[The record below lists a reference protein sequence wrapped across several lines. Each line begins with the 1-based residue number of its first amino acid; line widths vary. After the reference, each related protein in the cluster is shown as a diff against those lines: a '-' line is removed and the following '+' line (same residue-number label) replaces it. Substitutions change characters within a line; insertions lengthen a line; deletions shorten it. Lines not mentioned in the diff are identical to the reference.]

1 VAARTDRAAAGIGV
15 ASEMEK
21 SSAIS
26 DTTSGRLPLLFYADG
41 YKFPDVYHVT
51 RFLAPDPI
59 IALEQNGE
67 VVIVANSLE
76 EGRAR
81 KESRAREVFNID
93 DFGAKEISKTAESR
107 EELDAEVIRRF
118 LESRGARRV
127 AVGTYFPLGMA
138 ERLRAAGVEL
148 VVDRDLSERRRAKR
162 PDEIAA
168 LEATQRATE
177 DAWAKGVDALRRA
190 TVRKD
195 GTLELDGGPFTAE
208 RLRAIVESRLLE
220 LGCVSE
226 GAIIAPGKQAADPH
240 MIGSGPLR
248 TGEAIVMDIFPQNK
262 TTRYWADMTRTVS
275 KGEPPAEIAKMY
287 EITKR
292 AQDAGINALR
302 PGVTGREIHELVE
315 DIIFEAGYDTLR
327 PGQQRSKNGGPP
339 RGFIHGTGH
348 GVGLEIHEMPTVGR
362 SGTTP
367 LVSGDVVT
375 VEPGIY
381 LPELGGV
388 RLEDMLVITAT
399 GSRNLTRAP
408 RQLVV

>member
-1 VAARTDRAAAGIGV
+1 MAAQDAQRRGDA
-15 ASEMEK
+15 
-21 SSAIS
+21 
-26 DTTSGRLPLLFYADG
+26 LLFYADG

-59 IALEQNGE
+59 IALEQDGE
-67 VVIVANSLE
+67 VVIVASPLE

-81 KESRAREVFNID
+81 KESRAREVFSFD
-93 DFGAKEISKTAESR
+93 AFGAKEIGRTAETR
-107 EELDAEVIRRF
+107 EELDAEIIKRF
-118 LESRGARRV
+118 LGSRGLRRV
-127 AVGTYFPLGMA
+127 AVGSYFPLGMA
-138 ERLRAAGVEL
+138 ERLRDAGVEI
-148 VVDRDLSERRRAKR
+148 VIDREISDRRRAKR
-162 PDEIAA
+162 PDEIEA

-177 DAWAKGVDALRRA
+177 DAWAKGVDALTRA

-195 GTLELDGGPFTAE
+195 GTLELDGEMFTAE

-226 GAIIAPGKQAADPH
+226 GAIIAPGKQSADPH

-248 TGEAIVMDIFPQNK
+248 VGEAIVMDIFPQHK
-262 TTRYWADMTRTVS
+262 TTRYFADMTRTVS

-287 EITKR
+287 EITRR
-292 AQDAGINALR
+292 AQDAGIKALR
-302 PGVTGREIHELVE
+302 PGVTGREVHELVE

-327 PGQQRSKNGGPP
+327 PGQQRSKNGGTP

-362 SGTTP
+362 SGTKP
-367 LVSGDVVT
+367 LARGDVVT

-388 RLEDMLVITAT
+388 RLEDMLVITET

>member
-1 VAARTDRAAAGIGV
+1 MTAQDARP
-15 ASEMEK
+15 
-21 SSAIS
+21 
-26 DTTSGRLPLLFYADG
+26 PLLFYADG
-41 YKFPDVYHVT
+41 YKFPDVYHLT

-59 IALEQNGE
+59 IALEQGGE

-81 KESRAREVFNID
+81 KQSRARAVFNID
-93 DFGAKEISKTAESR
+93 DFGAKEIAKTATTR
-107 EELDAEVIRRF
+107 EELDAEVIKRF
-118 LESRGARRV
+118 LSSRGVRGV
-127 AVGTYFPLGMA
+127 AVAPYFPLGMA
-138 ERLRAAGVEL
+138 ERLRDAGIEI
-148 VVDRDLSERRRAKR
+148 VVDRGLSERRRAKR

-168 LEATQRATE
+168 LEETQRATE
-177 DAWAKGVDALRRA
+177 DAWTRGVDALRRA
-190 TVRKD
+190 TARKD
-195 GTLELDGGPFTAE
+195 GTLELDGEPFTAE
-208 RLRAIVESRLLE
+208 RLRAVVESRLLE
-220 LGCVSE
+220 LGCISE

-248 TGEAIVMDIFPQNK
+248 AGEAIVMDIFPQSK

-275 KGEPPAEIAKMY
+275 KGDPPAEIAKLY

-292 AQDAGINALR
+292 AQDTGIKALR
-302 PGVTGREIHELVE
+302 PGVTGRVVHELVE
-315 DIIFEAGYDTLR
+315 DVIFEAGYDTLR
-327 PGQQRSKNGGPP
+327 PGQQRSTNGGAP

-367 LVSGDVVT
+367 LVPGDVVT

-388 RLEDMLVITAT
+388 RLEDMLVITET
-399 GSRNLTRAP
+399 GARNLTRAP
-408 RQLVV
+408 RELVV

>member
-1 VAARTDRAAAGIGV
+1 MARQKPASRSENAG
-15 ASEMEK
+15 
-21 SSAIS
+21 
-26 DTTSGRLPLLFYADG
+26 TPLLFYADG

-59 IALEQNGE
+59 IALEQDGE
-67 VVIVANSLE
+67 VAIVVNSLE

-81 KESRAREVFNID
+81 KQSRAREVLNID
-93 DFGAKEISKTAESR
+93 HFGAKELLAKGITR
-107 EELDAEVIRRF
+107 EDLDAEITKRF
-118 LESRGARRV
+118 LESRGLRLV
-127 AVGTYFPLGMA
+127 AVPPYFPLRLA
-138 ERLRAAGVEL
+138 EFLRANGIEL
-148 VVDRDLSERRRAKR
+148 VVAADLAERRRAKR

-177 DAWAKGVDALRRA
+177 DAWARGVDGLKRA
-190 TVRKD
+190 SVRSD
-195 GTLELDGGPFTAE
+195 GTLELDGEPFTAE

-220 LGCVSE
+220 LGCASE

-248 TGEAIVMDIFPQNK
+248 AGEAIVMDIFPQHK
-262 TTRYWADMTRTVS
+262 ATRYFADMTRTVS
-275 KGEPPAEIAKMY
+275 KGQPPAEIAKLY
-287 EITKR
+287 EVTKR

-302 PGVTGREIHELVE
+302 PGVMGRDVHAVVE
-315 DIIFEAGYDTLR
+315 DVIWDAGYDTLR

-348 GVGLEIHEMPTVGR
+348 GVGLEIHEMPSVGQ
-362 SGTTP
+362 SGIKP
-367 LVSGDVVT
+367 LAVGDVVT

-388 RLEDMLVITAT
+388 RLEDMLVITET
-399 GSRNLTRAP
+399 GSRNLTNAP

>member
-1 VAARTDRAAAGIGV
+1 MAPQSR
-15 ASEMEK
+15 
-21 SSAIS
+21 
-26 DTTSGRLPLLFYADG
+26 PLGPRNGSTPVLFYADG

-59 IALEQNGE
+59 IALDQNGE
-67 VVIVANSLE
+67 VAIVANSLE

-81 KESRAREVFNID
+81 KQSRAREVFNID
-93 DFGAKEISKTAESR
+93 DFGAKEFAKTATSR
-107 EELDAEVIRRF
+107 EELDASVIERF
-118 LESRGARRV
+118 LESRGVRRV
-127 AVGTYFPLGMA
+127 AVGSYFPLGMA
-138 ERLRAAGVEL
+138 ERLRRMGIEL
-148 VVDRDLSERRRAKR
+148 VVDRELSERRRAKR

-177 DAWAKGVDALRRA
+177 DAWAKGVEALKRT

-195 GTLELDGGPFTAE
+195 GTLEWGGEPFTAE
-208 RLRAIVESRLLE
+208 RLRAVVESRLLE

-240 MIGSGPLR
+240 MIGTGPLR
-248 TGEAIVMDIFPQNK
+248 AGEAIVMDIFPQNK

-275 KGEPPAEIAKMY
+275 KGEPPAEITRLY
-287 EITKR
+287 EITRR
-292 AQDAGINALR
+292 AQDAGIKALR
-302 PGVTGREIHELVE
+302 PGITGREVHELVE
-315 DIIFEAGYDTLR
+315 DLIWEAGYDTLR
-327 PGQQRSKNGGPP
+327 PGQQRQVDGGPP

-367 LVSGDVVT
+367 LLPGDVVT

-381 LPELGGV
+381 LPELGAV
-388 RLEDMLVITAT
+388 RLEDMLVITET

>member
-1 VAARTDRAAAGIGV
+1 MAQQKP
-15 ASEMEK
+15 ASRSEK
-21 SSAIS
+21 ASI
-26 DTTSGRLPLLFYADG
+26 PLLFYADG

-59 IALEQNGE
+59 IALEQDGQVAI
-67 VVIVANSLE
+67 VVNSLE

-81 KESRAREVFNID
+81 KQSRAREVLNVD
-93 DFGAKEISKTAESR
+93 HFGAKELLAKGITR
-107 EELDAEVIRRF
+107 EDLDAEITKRF
-118 LESRGARRV
+118 LDSRGVRLV
-127 AVGTYFPLGMA
+127 AVPPYFPLRMA
-138 ERLRAAGVEL
+138 EFLRAAGIEL
-148 VVDRDLSERRRAKR
+148 VVAADLAERRRAKR

-177 DAWAKGVDALRRA
+177 DAWARGVDALKRA
-190 TVRKD
+190 SVRND
-195 GTLELDGGPFTAE
+195 GTLELDGELFTAE

-220 LGCVSE
+220 LGCASE

-248 TGEAIVMDIFPQNK
+248 AGEAIVMDIFPQHK
-262 TTRYWADMTRTVS
+262 TTRYFADMTRTVS
-275 KGEPPAEIAKMY
+275 KGQPPAEIAKLY

-292 AQDAGINALR
+292 AQDAGISALR
-302 PGVTGREIHELVE
+302 PGVMGRDVHAVVE
-315 DIIFEAGYDTLR
+315 DVIWDAGYDTLR
-327 PGQQRSKNGGPP
+327 PGQQRAKNGGAP

-348 GVGLEIHEMPTVGR
+348 GVGLEIHEMPSVGQ
-362 SGTTP
+362 SGIKP
-367 LVSGDVVT
+367 LAVGDVVT

-388 RLEDMLVITAT
+388 RLEDMLVITET
-399 GSRNLTRAP
+399 GSRNLTNAP

>member
-1 VAARTDRAAAGIGV
+1 MT
-15 ASEMEK
+15 S
-21 SSAIS
+21 
-26 DTTSGRLPLLFYADG
+26 TTAFGGLPLLFYADG
-41 YKFPDVYHVT
+41 YKFPDVYHLT

-59 IALEQNGE
+59 IALEQDGE

-93 DFGAKEISKTAESR
+93 DFGAKEIAKTATTR
-107 EELDAEVIRRF
+107 EELDAEVIKRF
-118 LESRGARRV
+118 LESRGARSV
-127 AVGTYFPLGMA
+127 AVGAYFPLGMA
-138 ERLRAAGVEL
+138 ERLRAAGIEIA
-148 VVDRDLSERRRAKR
+148 VDRELSERRRAKR

-177 DAWAKGVDALRRA
+177 DAWARGVDAVKRA

-195 GTLELDGGPFTAE
+195 GTLEREGEPFTAE
-208 RLRAIVESRLLE
+208 RLRAVVESRLLE

-226 GAIIAPGKQAADPH
+226 GAIIAPGRQAADPH
-240 MIGSGPLR
+240 MIGAGPLR
-248 TGEAIVMDIFPQNK
+248 VGEAIVMDIFPQHK
-262 TTRYWADMTRTVS
+262 TTRYFADMTRTVS

-292 AQDAGINALR
+292 AQDAGIKALR
-302 PGVTGREIHELVE
+302 PGITGREVHELVE
-315 DIIFEAGYDTLR
+315 DIIWEAGYDTLR
-327 PGQQRSKNGGPP
+327 PGQQRSTNGGSP

-362 SGTTP
+362 SGTKP
-367 LVSGDVVT
+367 LAVGDVVT

-388 RLEDMLVITAT
+388 RLEDMLVITES

>member
-1 VAARTDRAAAGIGV
+1 
-15 ASEMEK
+15 M
-21 SSAIS
+21 
-26 DTTSGRLPLLFYADG
+26 RLPVLFYADG

-59 IALEQNGE
+59 IALEHDGE
-67 VVIVANSLE
+67 VVIVASPLE

-81 KESRAREVFNID
+81 KESRAREVFNIE
-93 DFGAKEISKTAESR
+93 DFGAKEFSKTATSR
-107 EELDAEVIRRF
+107 EELDAEVIKRF

-127 AVGTYFPLGMA
+127 AVGPYFPLGMA
-138 ERLRAAGVEL
+138 ERLRGAGIEI
-148 VVDRDLSERRRAKR
+148 VVDRELSERRRAKR

-177 DAWAKGVDALRRA
+177 DAWARGVGAVERA
-190 TVRKD
+190 TIRKD
-195 GTLELDGGPFTAE
+195 GILELDGEPFTAE
-208 RLRAIVESRLLE
+208 RLRAIIESRLLE

-248 TGEAIVMDIFPQNK
+248 AGEAIVMDIFPQHK
-262 TTRYWADMTRTVS
+262 TTRYFADMTRTIS
-275 KGEPPAEIAKMY
+275 KGEPPTEIAKMY

-292 AQDAGINALR
+292 AQDAGIKALR
-302 PGVTGREIHELVE
+302 PGITGREVHELVE
-315 DIIFEAGYDTLR
+315 DVIFAAGYDTLR
-327 PGQQRSKNGGPP
+327 PGQQRSKDGGPP

-348 GVGLEIHEMPTVGR
+348 GVGLEIHEMPTVGHA
-362 SGTTP
+362 GTTP
-367 LVSGDVVT
+367 LAAGDVVT

-388 RLEDMLVITAT
+388 RLEDMLVVTET
-399 GSRNLTRAP
+399 GSRNLTSAP
-408 RQLVV
+408 RQLVVCGGLQGVLPLR

>member
-1 VAARTDRAAAGIGV
+1 MEQQKRAPDA
-15 ASEMEK
+15 
-21 SSAIS
+21 
-26 DTTSGRLPLLFYADG
+26 DGRSTPLLFYADG

-59 IALEQNGE
+59 IALQQDGD
-67 VVIVANSLE
+67 VVIVASPLE

-81 KESRAREVFNID
+81 KESRAREVLSFD
-93 DFGAKEISKTAESR
+93 TFGAQEIGKTAETR
-107 EELDAEVIRRF
+107 EELDAEIIKRF
-118 LESRGARRV
+118 LASRGVRRV
-127 AVGTYFPLGMA
+127 AVASYFPLGMA
-138 ERLRAAGVEL
+138 ERLRGAGIEIA
-148 VVDRDLSERRRAKR
+148 VDRELSERRRAKR

-177 DAWAKGVDALRRA
+177 DAWGKGVDALKRA
-190 TVRKD
+190 SVRQD
-195 GTLELDGGPFTAE
+195 GALELDGESFTAE

-226 GAIIAPGKQAADPH
+226 GAIIAPGTQAADPH
-240 MIGSGPLR
+240 LIGSGPLR
-248 TGEAIVMDIFPQNK
+248 AGEAIVMDIFPQSK
-262 TTRYWADMTRTVS
+262 STRYFADMTRTVS
-275 KGEPPAEIAKMY
+275 RGEPPPEIAKMY

-292 AQDAGINALR
+292 AQDAGIKALR
-302 PGVTGREIHELVE
+302 PGISGREVHELVE
-315 DIIFEAGYDTLR
+315 DVIFEAGYDTLR
-327 PGQQRSKNGGPP
+327 PGQQRSKSGGAP

-362 SGTTP
+362 SGLKP
-367 LVSGDVVT
+367 LAPGDVVT

-388 RLEDMLVITAT
+388 RLEDMLVITET

>member
-1 VAARTDRAAAGIGV
+1 
-15 ASEMEK
+15 M
-21 SSAIS
+21 SSS
-26 DTTSGRLPLLFYADG
+26 DTVSGSLPLLFYADG

-59 IALEQNGE
+59 IALEQDGE
-67 VVIVANSLE
+67 VVIVASSLE

-81 KESRAREVFNID
+81 KESRAREVLSVD
-93 DFGAKEISKTAESR
+93 DFGAKELSTKGISR
-107 EELDAEVIRRF
+107 EELDAEITKRL
-118 LESRGARRV
+118 LESRGVRRV
-127 AVGTYFPLGMA
+127 GVGPYFPLGMA
-138 ERLRAAGVEL
+138 ERLRGLGIEL
-148 VVDRDLSERRRAKR
+148 VVDRELSERRRAKR

-177 DAWAKGVDALRRA
+177 DAWARGVDALRRA
-190 TVRKD
+190 TVRAD
-195 GTLELDGGPFTAE
+195 GTLELVGEPFTAE
-208 RLRAIVESRLLE
+208 GLRAIVESRLLE

-240 MIGSGPLR
+240 MIGTGPLR
-248 TGEAIVMDIFPQNK
+248 AGEAIVMDIFPQHK

-275 KGEPPAEIAKMY
+275 KGEPPAEISKLY

-292 AQDAGINALR
+292 AQDAGIKALR
-302 PGVTGREIHELVE
+302 PGVTGREVHELVE
-315 DIIFEAGYDTLR
+315 DIIWQAGYDTLR
-327 PGQQRSKNGGPP
+327 PGQQRSKNGGLP

-348 GVGLEIHEMPTVGR
+348 GVGLEIHELPNVAR
-362 SGTTP
+362 SGTKP
-367 LVSGDVVT
+367 LAPGDVVT

-388 RLEDMLVITAT
+388 RLEDMLVITET
-399 GSRNLTRAP
+399 GSRNFTRAP